1 MPDDNVS
8 LRHRIFNVVFLVGIC
23 MSFSCSLIN
32 YFLGFGTV
40 AILLSF
46 ACGVITIGLYMIFK
60 ISKNYKLLSLIV
72 AIFLS
77 FVFFP
82 SMWLVTGGT
91 YTSIPFYIITNA
103 AIIALLLD
111 GLQRKI
117 IVSLFI
123 LVVAAL
129 LVIEYRMP
137 DIVAGYDSVLVR
149 YIDLAFGLFVCLC
162 AIAVLIAV
170 LMDSYMDELQISKQ
184 YLATLEEKNR
194 EIEAKNRMLEKSN
207 AEFIKAKEKLEKLN
221 KLLHEEQ
228 QKLKKLSITDYL
240 TGAYNRRFIT
250 SCLSEEI
257 KELRKNRKN
266 LTVAMIDIDNFKII
280 NDTYGHS
287 YGDSVLK
294 RIVSTIKS
302 NLRQNDIIGR
312 YGGDE
317 FLIIMRNT
325 GREEGY
331 SVVERIRQKIQEI
344 KWEND
349 LAITISGGV
358 IEVRNE
364 DFSNLL
370 KKVDQLLYSAKHK
383 SKNLI
388 EKEVYV

>member
-170 LMDSYMDELQISKQ
+170 LMDSYMDELQIS
-184 YLATLEEKNR
+184 R
-194 EIEAKNRMLEKSN
+194 EVNTFSDS
-207 AEFIKAKEKLEKLN
+207 
-221 KLLHEEQ
+221 LLSH
-228 QKLKKLSITDYL
+228 
-240 TGAYNRRFIT
+240 F
-250 SCLSEEI
+250 
-257 KELRKNRKN
+257 
-266 LTVAMIDIDNFKII
+266 
-280 NDTYGHS
+280 
-287 YGDSVLK
+287 
-294 RIVSTIKS
+294 
-302 NLRQNDIIGR
+302 
-312 YGGDE
+312 
-317 FLIIMRNT
+317 
-325 GREEGY
+325 
-331 SVVERIRQKIQEI
+331 
-344 KWEND
+344 
-349 LAITISGGV
+349 
-358 IEVRNE
+358 
-364 DFSNLL
+364 
-370 KKVDQLLYSAKHK
+370 
-383 SKNLI
+383 
-388 EKEVYV
+388 